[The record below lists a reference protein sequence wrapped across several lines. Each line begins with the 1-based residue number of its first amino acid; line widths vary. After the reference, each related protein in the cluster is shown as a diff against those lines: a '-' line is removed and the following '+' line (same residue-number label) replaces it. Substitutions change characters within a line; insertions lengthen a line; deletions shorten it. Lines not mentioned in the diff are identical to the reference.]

1 MGVSVNGGTP
11 RSSILIGFSIINHP
25 FWGTTIFGNT
35 HIVTI
40 HVEPNHTIHGY
51 QPPHIGKMVALLRM
65 VPTIYKVYMGLIIK
79 EPPSQ
84 KYHHFPY
91 EGGKNVAKTMEKIK
105 MEPKHPAF
113 LKENNLPNLQHNY
126 VPHKFSGV
134 ALHSTIPPLL
144 PHLWL
149 PYISPK
155 LPYDRQVAR
164 H

>member
-51 QPPHIGKMVALLRM
+51 QPPHIGKMVALLGM

-113 LKENNLPNLQHNY
+113 LKEIIFQTSSIIMFHINFQGWLYTPQY
-126 VPHKFSGV
+126 PPF
-134 ALHSTIPPLL
+134 APPLAAL
-144 PHLWL
+144 YLSKAS
-149 PYISPK
+149 I
-155 LPYDRQVAR
+155 
-164 H
+164 